1 MKRIFDVALGILAA
15 IGGFVDIGDIV
26 FNTAAGA
33 TFGYGL
39 LWVVVLGVGG
49 IITYSE
55 MCGRVAAVSKQPVF
69 DAVRER
75 LCLRDRSRRAR
86 CGPDRES
93 ADPGRRGRRV
103 ALTLQLLSGLPYRAL
118 ILLGVLALAVV
129 IWVLPFGW
137 IERVFGY
144 VGPLSARVRGR
155 RDQAPSGLG

>member
-1 MKRIFDVALGILAA
+1 VKRIFEVALGILAA

-75 LCLRDRSRRAR
+75 LGLATGLVALVAAQIVNLLTLAPKSAESRSR
-86 CGPDRES
+86 S
-93 ADPGRRGRRV
+93 SFSRGFP
-103 ALTLQLLSGLPYRAL
+103 T
-118 ILLGVLALAVV
+118 
-129 IWVLPFGW
+129 
-137 IERVFGY
+137 
-144 VGPLSARVRGR
+144 
-155 RDQAPSGLG
+155 APSSCSGSWPSRS